1 MRGAELRAV
10 AELEHGRDQVDD
22 HCREELHRVVELGT
36 FDVADEE
43 PEIERARED
52 DEKAEDDLL

>member
-1 MRGAELRAV
+1 LSTV
-10 AELEHGRDQVDD
+10 AIRLTTTAAK
-22 HCREELHRVVELGT
+22 ELHRVVEFGT
-36 FDVADEE
+36 LDVADEE